1 MEKEQHKYKILIV
14 DDVARNI
21 QILGNI
27 LSSNGFQIAYA
38 QSGKQALKIA
48 NNQIFD
54 LILLDIMMPE
64 MDGYEVCEKLK
75 LEDNTKDVPVIFITA
90 KADMESIVKGFD
102 VGGQDYITKPFNS
115 AELLARVNTHILI
128 QVQKLQLKEAN
139 EFLEQKVEE
148 RTVELS
154 RANVLLEKLDK
165 TKSDFLSIISH
176 ELRTPLNGLIGLTNL
191 LDDTQINDS
200 QQEYIDHLKDVSER
214 LVRFSDMAILIT
226 SLKVDKYHPDF
237 LPVSVNHLIE
247 SSISEYKSM
256 YSDKNLKIEFVSEPN
271 KPLIFADSD
280 LIRQCC
286 ILIIDNSVK
295 FAGEDKEIKVSVL
308 FSGDNV
314 SMVFEDLGPGFSKEA
329 LDHLFELF
337 GASDV
342 LHIEGSGLSMAAVK
356 MIMDIHNG
364 NVEVENSSNSGA
376 IVKLHFNTII
386 V

>member
-1 MEKEQHKYKILIV
+1 
-14 DDVARNI
+14 
-21 QILGNI
+21 
-27 LSSNGFQIAYA
+27 
-38 QSGKQALKIA
+38 
-48 NNQIFD
+48 
-54 LILLDIMMPE
+54 
-64 MDGYEVCEKLK
+64 
-75 LEDNTKDVPVIFITA
+75 
-90 KADMESIVKGFD
+90 
-102 VGGQDYITKPFNS
+102 
-115 AELLARVNTHILI
+115 
-128 QVQKLQLKEAN
+128 
-139 EFLEQKVEE
+139 
-148 RTVELS
+148 
-154 RANVLLEKLDK
+154 
-165 TKSDFLSIISH
+165 
-176 ELRTPLNGLIGLTNL
+176 
-191 LDDTQINDS
+191 
-200 QQEYIDHLKDVSER
+200 
-214 LVRFSDMAILIT
+214 
-226 SLKVDKYHPDF
+226 
-237 LPVSVNHLIE
+237 
-247 SSISEYKSM
+247 M